1 MRIIGIDPGKS
12 GALWCVD
19 ENGKTTN
26 WKDMPIKEL
35 FNGVTHPDPIKILS
49 ILNEFAED
57 DDNVSIVIERCY
69 PVHGS
74 SAKSMFSFGI
84 NYAFAVAPILIS
96 GYRYDF
102 VSPNVWK
109 KALGL
114 SGGKENKGESV
125 VMAERLDPKNASKM
139 VFREETKS
147 KNGRISQV
155 LYHDRAEAFLIAE
168 YYRRVILRGET
179 TLKET
184 KNDK

>member
-12 GALWCVD
+12 GAIWCVD
-19 ENGKTTN
+19 ENGKTTS
-26 WKDMPIKEL
+26 WRDMPIKEL
-35 FNGVTHPDPIKILS
+35 FKGVTHPDPIKILS
-49 ILNEFAED
+49 ILNEFAVS
-57 DDNVSIVIERCY
+57 DNDVSIVIERCY

-84 NYAFAVAPILIS
+84 NYAFAVAAILIS

-125 VMAERLDPKNASKM
+125 VIAERLDPVNAGNG
-139 VFREETKS
+139 VFRKETKA

-168 YYRRVILRGET
+168 YYRRVVLRGEST
-179 TLKET
+179 IKVIQ
-184 KNDK
+184 NDK